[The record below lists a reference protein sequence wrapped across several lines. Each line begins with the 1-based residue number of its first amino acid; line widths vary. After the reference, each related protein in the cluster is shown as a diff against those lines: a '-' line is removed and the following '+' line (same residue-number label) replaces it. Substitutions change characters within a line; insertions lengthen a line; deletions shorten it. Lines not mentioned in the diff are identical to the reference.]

1 MLKTMKLPNS
11 CPGISAFMQG
21 GLGNQLFIYSAALQQ
36 SIRLEVPI
44 EIDISFYIAE
54 EENPSWNVTP
64 RNFELGELNLPGKVI
79 STGSPWFG
87 SSPLSKKQRIF
98 RRILPAHH
106 KVFIEQSTSYDPSIN
121 SVKPGTTLCGY
132 FQAANYLDNSVHIV
146 LKKCEEL
153 YALRGLPTN
162 RSTTSNV
169 VTFHIRRGDYLDY
182 SRNPGQ
188 VITSCEY
195 FEEAI
200 LRAREYFGQFRG
212 LVYTDSPKLI
222 MELLEKYSELELVDS
237 TQMSS
242 LDLLL
247 NMANA
252 DGIAMSNSS
261 LSWWAARLLQHL
273 HSSDFVIA
281 PRPWHGG
288 GNPDEM
294 YLPGWI
300 IQDA

>member
-1 MLKTMKLPNS
+1 MALNKLS
-11 CPGISAFMQG
+11 SGITSFLQG
-21 GLGNQLFIYSAALQQ
+21 GLGNQLFTYAAGQ
-36 SIRLEVPI
+36 SQANRLNCPHFV
-44 EIDISFYIAE
+44 DISYYATQR
-54 EENPSWNVTP
+54 ENPAWNVTP
-64 RNFELGELNLPGKVI
+64 RDFELGEINLPGIVI
-79 STGSPWFG
+79 SNESLWAGTSPQ
-87 SSPLSKKQRIF
+87 SSKQRLLK
-98 RRILPAHH
+98 RLTPPHH
-106 KVFIEQSTSYDPSIN
+106 KVFLEQSTAFDPRIN
-121 SVKPGTTLCGY
+121 SVKPGTTLYGY
-132 FQAANYLDNSVHIV
+132 FQSDAYLTNSVVAV
-146 LKKCEEL
+146 LEKLKEQ
-153 YALRGLPTN
+153 YKLRGLQIN
-162 RSTTSNV
+162 RPNDPANV
-169 VTFHIRRGDYLDY
+169 SFHIRRGDYLDS

-188 VITSCEY
+188 VITSWEY

-200 LRAREYFGQFRG
+200 KRAREYFGKFRG
-212 LVYTDSPKLI
+212 LVYTDSPELV
-222 MELLEKYSELELVDS
+222 MEQLEKYPELELVDS

-273 HSSDFVIA
+273 HSSDFIIA
-281 PRPWHGG
+281 PRPWHGS

>member
-1 MLKTMKLPNS
+1 MSRAKY
-11 CPGISAFMQG
+11 IYAFLQG
-21 GLGNQLFIYSAALQQ
+21 GIGNQLFIYSAALQQ

-44 EIDISFYIAE
+44 EIDTSFYEAQVE
-54 EENPSWNVTP
+54 KPSWNVTP
-64 RNFELGELNLPGKVI
+64 RDFELGELNLPGKII
-79 STGSPWFG
+79 STESPWSG
-87 SSPLSKKQRIF
+87 SSPQSKKQRIL
-98 RRILPAHH
+98 RRVLPPHH

-121 SVKPGTTLCGY
+121 TVKPGTTLCGY
-132 FQAANYLDNSVHIV
+132 FQAANYLDSSVHIV
-146 LKKCEEL
+146 LRQLEEQ
-153 YALRGLPTN
+153 YKLRDLQTN
-162 RSTTSNV
+162 RSTTSKV
-169 VTFHIRRGDYLDY
+169 VTFHIRRGDYLDS

-188 VITSCEY
+188 VITSWEY

-200 LRAREYFGQFRG
+200 NRAREYFGQFRG
-212 LVYTDSPKLI
+212 LVYTDSPELI
-222 MELLEKYSELELVDS
+222 MEHLKKYPELELVDS
-237 TQMSS
+237 AQMSS

-247 NMANA
+247 NMADA

-281 PRPWHGG
+281 PRPWHGN

>member
-1 MLKTMKLPNS
+1 MV
-11 CPGISAFMQG
+11 ISTGNGVVAYLQG
-21 GLGNQLFIYSAALQQ
+21 GLGNQLFIYAASLEQ
-36 SIRLEVPI
+36 SVRLGKELY
-44 EIDISFYIAE
+44 IDTSFYAAQAL
-54 EENPSWNVTP
+54 NPSWNVTP
-64 RNFELGELNLPGKVI
+64 RDFELSELGLPGTVI
-79 STGSPWFG
+79 SNESPWSG
-87 SSPLSKKQRIF
+87 SSPRSNKQRIL
-98 RRILPAHH
+98 RRILPPHH

-132 FQAANYLDNSVHIV
+132 FQAANYLDNSMHIV
-146 LKKCEEL
+146 LNKLEEQ
-153 YALRGLPTN
+153 YAIRGLPTN
-162 RSTTSNV
+162 RSTTSKV
-169 VTFHIRRGDYLDY
+169 VTFHIRRGDYLDS

-188 VITSCEY
+188 VITSWEY
-195 FEEAI
+195 FEEANK
-200 LRAREYFGQFRG
+200 RARKYFGQFRG
-212 LVYTDSPKLI
+212 LVYTDSPELV
-222 MELLEKYSELELVDS
+222 MEHLEKYSELELVDS

-281 PRPWHGG
+281 PRPWHGS